1 MSELRYRSFHPN
13 KVLLVLITE
22 QGGTGDYRDS
32 GDWGTEKI
40 ATLDAS
46 YRGLVPHVP
55 CVSVVCV
62 CVRFFKTVNCQGA
75 NIFTH
80 ELLERSY

>member
-1 MSELRYRSFHPN
+1 M
-13 KVLLVLITE
+13 IT
-22 QGGTGDYRDS
+22 GTLGTG
-32 GDWGTEKI
+32 EQKKI

-62 CVRFFKTVNCQGA
+62 C
-75 NIFTH
+75 
-80 ELLERSY
+80 